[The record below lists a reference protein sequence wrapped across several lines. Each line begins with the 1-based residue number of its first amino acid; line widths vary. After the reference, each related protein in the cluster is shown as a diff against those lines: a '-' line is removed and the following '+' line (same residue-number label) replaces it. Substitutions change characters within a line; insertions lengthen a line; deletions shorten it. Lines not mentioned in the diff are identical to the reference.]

1 MKVITAIDTIGIQ
14 IDCNNA
20 YIQRE
25 ILQSI
30 LGFTMM
36 TNSLYVDHKDYP
48 VGMNTTRRE
57 YFIYSNNI
65 TVATINTGVFRAG
78 SHANN
83 DYAMKYY
90 INIKFAGLKK
100 YNDVLDASSHNCL
113 LMICAYLNTR
123 GIVFKLTELDVC
135 IDAECA
141 YENILAV
148 CTKKSPKTHYH
159 ELIDDQVYATTTY
172 IEKIV
177 AQKRDKAVL
186 RAYTYDKSHKEKL
199 SSKITR
205 FEVKLQP
212 KYFNKYGFSIKAI
225 EKALNRYHVMFFENI
240 EEKHSKIEAYDR
252 YKSVQKRELKR
263 LKFNNYRLYADMGY
277 IETFI
282 NLILTV
288 NDYNI
293 YNMLLPIWYKN

>member
-20 YIQRE
+20 HTQRE

-30 LGFTMM
+30 LGFIMM
-36 TNSLYVDHKDYP
+36 TNSLYVDHKDYL
-48 VGMNTTRRE
+48 VGINTTRRE
-57 YFIYSNNI
+57 YFIYSNKI
-65 TVATINTGVFRAG
+65 TVATINTGVFRSG
-78 SHANN
+78 SHDNN

-100 YNDVLDASSHNCL
+100 YNKTLDKASHNCL

-123 GIVFKLTELDVC
+123 GIGFKLTELDVC

-141 YENILAV
+141 YDNILAV
-148 CTKKSPKTHYH
+148 CSKKSPKTHYH

-199 SSKITR
+199 SNKITR

-225 EKALNRYHVMFFENI
+225 EKALNRYHVMFFENT
-240 EEKHSKIEAYDR
+240 EEKYSKIEAYDR
-252 YKSVQKRELKR
+252 YKRVQKRELKR
-263 LKFNNYRLYADMGY
+263 LEFNDYRLYADMGY
-277 IETFI
+277 IENFI

-288 NDYNI
+288 NNLNI